1 MFAVIVAG
9 AELSGPLDRELLRSA
24 DLLIAADSGADALSA
39 LSLTPHVLIGDLD
52 SIAPLT
58 RDALRE
64 AGVELI
70 ELQVSKDET
79 DTEMALRLAV
89 ERGAGRITVLGGL
102 GGPRL
107 DHLLGLILLLTASW
121 LDGVDVRLFDD
132 RHEVFSARGEALVVG
147 RPGDLVSLLPLT
159 PRVEGVRTEGLA
171 YPLHGETLFQGA
183 TRGVSNEL
191 LGERARVIHDEGRL
205 LIMRYRKDG
214 KGR

>member
-9 AELSGPLDRELLRSA
+9 AELSGPLDRELLSSA

-121 LDGVDVRLFDD
+121 LDGVDVRLADD